1 MKKLVLI
8 ILCIHLC
15 TAAYNQVIKGII
27 SDKHT
32 YSKIWLASVYFN
44 GTFAGTT
51 SDEHG
56 YFELDISKH
65 SSMPITISAIGYY
78 SLTMSGFSISE
89 PLMVYLIPKV
99 FELNEIVVSAR
110 SDQRNRKENLQLFR
124 TAFLGTTANAQKCRI
139 MNESD
144 ITFDNPPDNDTLKAF
159 ASNPIMIENKALG
172 YKITYYLDRFEYYKK
187 SKTIFFYGNIIF
199 TDDASLQ
206 ETKKETI
213 ERRRKYAYLGSRMHF
228 FRALWSNDLASAGFT
243 IKSPAIENPDFND
256 IVFIDLNGKK
266 YLKHIENLSIG
277 FNKSVS
283 KIVFLHANIFF
294 GKDGYFDPLAIGWK
308 GEMAKQRI
316 ADWLPYEYAAE

>member
-1 MKKLVLI
+1 MKKLIFFVLFI
-8 ILCIHLC
+8 NFY

-32 YSKIWLASVYFN
+32 NSMISLASVYFN

-65 SSMPITISAIGYY
+65 TSMPITISAIGYY
-78 SLTMSGFSISE
+78 SMTLTDFSESE
-89 PLMVYLIPKV
+89 VLMVYLTPKV
-99 FELNEIVVSAR
+99 FELSEIVVSAR
-110 SDQRNRKENLQLFR
+110 FDPGNRKENLQLFR
-124 TAFLGTTANAQKCRI
+124 TAFLGSTANAQKCKI

-144 ITFDNPPDNDTLKAF
+144 IIIDNQPDNDTLKAF
-159 ASNPIMIENKALG
+159 ATNPILIENRALG
-172 YKITYYLDRFEYYKK
+172 YKITYYLDKFEYYKK

-199 TDDASLQ
+199 TEDATMI

-228 FRALWSNDLASAGFT
+228 FRALWTDDLASAGFT
-243 IKSPAIENPDFND
+243 IKSPASDTLDYDEV
-256 IVFIDLNGKK
+256 VFTDMNGKK
-266 YLKHIENLSIG
+266 YLKHFENLSIG

-283 KIVFLHANIFF
+283 SLVFLHGNIFF
-294 GKDGYFDPLAIGWK
+294 DKNGYFDPLAIGWK